1 MSRRIRT
8 IQRFAVSL
16 AFLATG
22 LLLSTGAAEANTPIT
37 RYSAVPSTS
46 EAGGHPDVL
55 IEFRVKN
62 RLEQQS
68 QSDCNC
74 EDAKDA
80 TVHLPTGFIGNTSAT
95 PKCNIADFS
104 ADDCPVDSVIGAV
117 EVDVGIE
124 TFISPVYNLAPPP
137 DIPGLTAF
145 KLPLFDVPTFTQL
158 TARTDSDYGL
168 DAKTLSIFHGTYLP
182 LFAFKEILWGVPA
195 DPRHNSLRIDSHQNF
210 GGFPAIAPAS
220 FCDANGAASTSDPST
235 VVQPCGTFKPVPSNS
250 PQIPFLQNPTT
261 CEASPSTELEI
272 LSYDGGVTHATMEW
286 PRGTGC
292 GQLSFNPS
300 LYAKPTTD
308 ETDSPSGM
316 DIELTVPQPLSPTIP
331 SPSELKA
338 ATVTLPPGFSIN
350 PNAADGKVA
359 CADQEANFTSL
370 IAAACPEFAE
380 IASVEIDSSALPG
393 PLPGFIYLGQPLPG
407 NRYRLFLTADGF
419 GTHLKLPGTI
429 TPDPQTGQLVV
440 SFQNLPQ
447 SPLSG
452 FKMHFFGSERGTLAT
467 PTKCGTY
474 PVTSTFVP
482 WSERTAP
489 QTSTQYFTLT
499 SGPDGSACPGATR
512 PFAPHVEAA
521 SSGNTAGA
529 FSPFALDLTRE
540 DGDQNL
546 AGLTVMT
553 PPGLLASLKGIPY
566 CPEEVISQ
574 LESPLYS
581 GVSELAA
588 SLCPA
593 GSQVGT
599 AIVGAGAGSRPL
611 YVPGKVYLAGPYK
624 GAPISLIV
632 VTPAVTGPY
641 DLGNVVVRAAV
652 NVDPLTTQVTATSD
666 PLPQIIGGIP
676 LRLRSVRV
684 DLGRQGFA
692 LNPTSCTQ
700 KAVEAD
706 VSGDEG
712 AQAHATRVYQVANC
726 RSLSYEPSMKIG
738 LSGGVER
745 LGHPA
750 IHAVLTAKPG
760 EANSRRVSVTLPE
773 GEQLDNSHFE
783 TICTRAAFTTDT
795 CPAGSRIGKAVVTT
809 PLLDQPLSGFVY
821 LRASQHGL
829 PDLAIKLNG
838 QFDVVAIG
846 RVDAVNARLRTTFQA
861 LPDAPVS
868 RIDLS
873 LEGGKKGLVINS
885 DGLCGRTVRAD
896 LRMAGQNGIRV
907 KRRPKVQVACRAKSA
922 RRRGGA

>member
-1 MSRRIRT
+1 MISRFWTISRIALGLV
-8 IQRFAVSL
+8 AVTVGVL
-16 AFLATG
+16 GAT
-22 LLLSTGAAEANTPIT
+22 SAAEANTPIT
-37 RYSAVPSTS
+37 HYSAVPSTS

-68 QSDCNC
+68 QSPCNC

-95 PKCNIADFS
+95 PKCNVADFS

-124 TFISPVYNLAPPP
+124 TFISPLYNLVPPP
-137 DIPGLTAF
+137 DVPGLTGFKIFAF
-145 KLPLFDVPTFTQL
+145 DAPTFTVL
-158 TARTDSDYGL
+158 TARTNSDYGL
-168 DAKTLSIFHGTYLP
+168 DAKTLSIFHGTFLP
-182 LFAFKEILWGVPA
+182 LFAFREILWGVPA
-195 DPRHNSLRIDSHQNF
+195 DPRHNSLRIDAHQNPF
-210 GGFPAIAPAS
+210 GFPAIAPTS
-220 FCDANGAASTSDPST
+220 FCDAEGGVSTSDPST
-235 VVQPCGTFKPVPSNS
+235 VVQPCSPFKPVPSNS
-250 PQIPFLQNPTT
+250 PQVPFLQNPTT
-261 CEASPSTELEI
+261 CDASASTELEI
-272 LSYDGGVTHATMEW
+272 LSYDGGYDHATMAW
-286 PRGTGC
+286 PNGTGC

-300 LYAKPTTD
+300 LYAKPTT
-308 ETDSPSGM
+308 EQTDSPSGM
-316 DIELTVPQPLSPTIP
+316 DIELTVPQPLSPTVP

-359 CADQEANFTSL
+359 CADEEANFTSL

-380 IASVEIDSSALPG
+380 VASVEIDSSALPG
-393 PLPGFIYLGQPLPG
+393 PLPGFIYLGRPLPG

-429 TPDPQTGQLVV
+429 TPDPQTGQLTIT
-440 SFQNLPQ
+440 FQNLPQ

-452 FKMHFFGSERGTLAT
+452 FRMHFFGSERGALST
-467 PTKCGTY
+467 PTKCGEY

-482 WSERTAP
+482 WSERTAT

-499 SGPDGSACPGATR
+499 SGPGGTPCPGTTR
-512 PFAPHVEAA
+512 PFAPRFEAA

-529 FSPFALDLTRE
+529 FSPFALDLVRD

-546 AGLTVMT
+546 AGLTVRT
-553 PPGLLASLKGIPY
+553 PPGLLASLKGVPY
-566 CPEEVISQ
+566 CPDDVVSQ

-599 AIVGAGAGSRPL
+599 AVVGAGAGSRPL

-652 NVDPLTTQVTATSD
+652 AVDPLTTQVTATSD

-684 DLGRQGFA
+684 NLDRQGFA
-692 LNPTSCTQ
+692 LNPTNCGQ
-700 KAVEAD
+700 MAVEAD
-706 VSGDEG
+706 TFGDEG
-712 AQAHATRVYQVANC
+712 AQSHSAQVYQAANC
-726 RSLSYEPSMKIG
+726 RSLPYEPAMRIG
-738 LSGGVER
+738 LSGGTNR

-750 IHAVLTAKPG
+750 IHAVLTTKPG
-760 EANSRRVSVTLPE
+760 EANTRRLSVTLPE
-773 GEQLDNSHFE
+773 GEQLDQSHFG
-783 TICTRAAFTTDT
+783 TICPRSAFAADA

-809 PLLDQPLSGFVY
+809 PLLDQPLRGSVY
-821 LRASQHGL
+821 LRASEHGL

-868 RIDLS
+868 RIDVA

-885 DGLCGRTVRAD
+885 DRLCGRTVRAD
-896 LRMAGQNGIRV
+896 LRMAGQNGVRV
-907 KRRPKVQVACRAKSA
+907 KRRPKVQVACGPKNA
-922 RRRGGA
+922 RHRGGA